1 MMALY
6 ASVAVGIAAAILA
19 WRRRADPGATPL
31 VLFLV
36 GQTWWSTCTLFR
48 VSSTTV
54 PEELLWTRLGWI
66 GVVVV
71 PVTWVAF
78 SLEYTGRDEY
88 LTRRSVALLSVVP
101 VLTVVLAFTPAY
113 HDLLAIQQASS
124 ATGGEVVVE
133 QGGVWF
139 TVIAVYTYI
148 LTVVGIVP
156 ILQMLWST
164 ASTFRGQSMT
174 LLVGAFTPLVM
185 NVLFNLDAF
194 GGIAVDPTPIAFSV
208 SGVAYLGAISQFELF
223 GKNPAPNWRARQFLF
238 DNIQEGAVVVDRH
251 DVVVE
256 MNEACAEIL
265 TISREDALGAQ
276 AADVLP
282 DYESFPGH
290 EEASTKLTIDDGQA
304 SRSYDV
310 TVTEITNRQ
319 NVPLGAIYT
328 LHDITQYLRQQ
339 QRLKVLNRALRH
351 NIRTE
356 TNIIYGYADQPDSA
370 AADIV
375 KQRAMRIVDVAEK
388 GRDAIELFDT
398 ATEEPQPES
407 LSFLLEFTVQQA
419 RESYPDVEFTVDGP
433 STDVAVAKV
442 LRTVLR
448 NVVENAA
455 EHNTGDSRHVDLS
468 ATVDEDTATV
478 HVVDDGPG
486 IDEYELDVLES
497 GTETAIQH
505 GSGLGLWVVKWGVE
519 LVGGSVQFES
529 RRPTGTRV
537 ILTIPTLDGE
547 PSEPSTENDSDSG
560 SGAELAPN
568 TSD

>member
-1 MMALY
+1 VVESALLTAALY
-6 ASVAVGIAAAILA
+6 ASVTVGIAAAILA

-31 VLFLV
+31 VLFLA
-36 GQTWWSTCTLFR
+36 GQTWWSICTLFR

-71 PVTWVAF
+71 PVAWVIF

-88 LTRRSVALLSVVP
+88 LTRRSVTLLSVVP
-101 VLTVVLAFTPAY
+101 ALTVVLAFTPSY
-113 HDLLAIQQASS
+113 HDLLAIQQTAA
-124 ATGGEVVVE
+124 ATGGQAVIE

-139 TVIAVYTYI
+139 TVIALYTYL
-148 LTVVGIVP
+148 LTIVGVVP

-164 ASTFRGQSMT
+164 ASTFQGQSTT
-174 LLVGAFTPLVM
+174 LLVGTFTPLVT
-185 NVLFNLDAF
+185 NVLFNLGAF
-194 GGIAVDPTPIAFSV
+194 GGLAVDPTPIAFSV

-223 GKNPAPNWRARQFLF
+223 GKSPAPNWRARQFLF

-265 TISREDALGAQ
+265 GISREDTLGAP
-276 AADVLP
+276 ATDVLP

-290 EEASTKLTIDDGQA
+290 DEASTKLTIDDGTTP
-304 SRSYDV
+304 RSYDV

-319 NVPLGAIYT
+319 NSSLGAIYT

-356 TNIIYGYADQPDSA
+356 TNIIYGYADQPDAA

-375 KQRAMRIVDVAEK
+375 KERAMRIVEVADK

-398 ATEEPQPES
+398 ATEDPQPES
-407 LSFLLEFTVQQA
+407 LSFLLEFTVQQV
-419 RESYPDVEFTVDGP
+419 RESYPDVEFGVDGP
-433 STDVAVAKV
+433 EPDVAVPTV

-455 EHNTGDSRHVDLS
+455 EHNTGDSRRVDLS
-468 ATVDEDTATV
+468 ATVDEETV
-478 HVVDDGPG
+478 TVYVVDDGPG
-486 IDEYELDVLES
+486 IDEYELDVLAS

-537 ILTIPTLDGE
+537 ILTIPTLDRE
-547 PSEPSTENDSDSG
+547 PSEPDTE
-560 SGAELAPN
+560 AELSPN
-568 TSD
+568 ASD